1 MISRVLH
8 YYKSLS
14 LMILDFIQLIK
25 VSKYYPY
32 YIKYF
37 IKILVLVNSL
47 IYLKVK
53 TCGSEIKKVK
63 SMLWQGIEIYLSCLK

>member
-14 LMILDFIQLIK
+14 LIILGFIQLIK
-25 VSKYYPY
+25 VSKYYPH

-37 IKILVLVNSL
+37 IKTLVFVTFL

-53 TCGSEIKKVK
+53 TCDYEIKKVK
-63 SMLWQGIEIYLSCLK
+63 SML

>member
-14 LMILDFIQLIK
+14 LIILDFIQLKK
-25 VSKYYPY
+25 VSKYYPH

-37 IKILVLVNSL
+37 FRTLMSVTFLT
-47 IYLKVK
+47 YLKVK
-53 TCGSEIKKVK
+53 TCDSQIKKVK
-63 SMLWQGIEIYLSCLK
+63 KYLMTGN